1 MAYKSNYNFHCFK
14 QFTRNVGETPRFN
27 MAENQVTRVLVV
39 DDAQVMRRA
48 VEKMLH
54 PDCEVVLAN
63 DGEAGW
69 EVLTQDGHIQM
80 LITDIQM
87 PKLDGYGLICR
98 VRADARS
105 HIRDLPIITITGAE
119 DDETRIR
126 AYACG
131 STDFIIKPFDKKLL
145 QSRVHAYLRLKRASL
160 LHADADAGRDTD
172 PLTKVKGLGAFLEA
186 GKELFT
192 QMHQKAEDL
201 SVAALDIDDF
211 ETLRRQHGQAIADR
225 LLVQVAEIITST
237 ARREDVAARVGDAE
251 FAVLIPQADRGQ
263 AMGLCELLRE
273 RIAATPLAAPSGSV
287 PVTASFGL
295 VTLSADVPETF
306 EKFLVLV
313 EQRLSQARSDGGN
326 RVGVTLLSDVMPE
339 PEEVVLTGVSD
350 TMSDDAVEL
359 LDDPGDLSV
368 LELEA
373 LVREEATRRKA
384 GVPPRS

>member
-1 MAYKSNYNFHCFK
+1 
-14 QFTRNVGETPRFN
+14 
-27 MAENQVTRVLVV
+27 MAENQATRVLVV

-54 PDCEVVLAN
+54 ADCEVVLAN

-69 EVLTQDGHIQM
+69 EVLAQDGRIQM

-98 VRADARS
+98 VRADARQR
-105 HIRDLPIITITGAE
+105 IRDLPIITITGAE

-160 LHADADAGRDTD
+160 LHADAGTGAGSDTD
-172 PLTKVKGLGAFLEA
+172 PLTKLKGLGAFLAA
-186 GKELFT
+186 GKQLFIHT
-192 QMHQKAEDL
+192 HQKREDL

-211 ETLRRQHGQAIADR
+211 EALRRQHGQAIADR
-225 LLVQVAEIITST
+225 LLVQVAQIVTT
-237 ARREDVAARVGDAE
+237 TVRREDVAARVGDAE

-263 AMGLCELLRE
+263 AMTLCERLRE
-273 RIAATPLAAPSGSV
+273 RIAAMSLTAPSGPV

-295 VTLSADVPETF
+295 VTLSADAPETF

-350 TMSDDAVEL
+350 TMSDDALEL

-368 LELEA
+368 VELEA
-373 LVREEATRRKA
+373 LVREEATRRKS
-384 GVPPRS
+384 GSPPRS

>member
-1 MAYKSNYNFHCFK
+1 
-14 QFTRNVGETPRFN
+14 
-27 MAENQVTRVLVV
+27 MAENQTTRVLVV

-54 PDCEVVLAN
+54 ADYEIVLAN

-69 EVLTQDGHIQM
+69 EVLNQDEHIQM

-98 VRADARS
+98 VRADGRTR
-105 HIRDLPIITITGAE
+105 IRDLPVITITGAE

-145 QSRVHAYLRLKRASL
+145 QSRVHAYMRLKRASL
-160 LHADADAGRDTD
+160 LHADAAVGGGRNVD
-172 PLTKVKGLGAFLEA
+172 PLTRVKGLGAFLEA
-186 GKELFT
+186 GKQFFART
-192 QMHQKAEDL
+192 QQQGEDL

-211 ETLRRQHGQAIADR
+211 EALRRQHGQALADR
-225 LLVQVAEIITST
+225 LLVQVAEIVT
-237 ARREDVAARVGDAE
+237 ATVRREDVTARVGDAE
-251 FAVLIPQADRGQ
+251 FAVLIPQADRAQ
-263 AMGLCELLRE
+263 AMALSERLRE
-273 RIAATPLAAPSGSV
+273 RISAAPLATPSG
-287 PVTASFGL
+287 PVAVSASFGL
-295 VTLSADVPETF
+295 VTLSADAPETF

-350 TMSDDAVEL
+350 AMSDDALEL
-359 LDDPGDLSV
+359 LEDPGDLSV
-368 LELEA
+368 VELEA
-373 LVREEATRRKA
+373 LVREEATRQKA
-384 GVPPRS
+384 GSRSRS